1 MKVNY
6 DFRGHTIIVA
16 GAASGI
22 GRATALACRD
32 AGATVEA
39 VDIDEKGLQPLRAD
53 GLSVH
58 VLDIANAQ
66 AVQTTVEAIVARTGR
81 LDGVVLTSAI
91 QTRTTIEALSDAEW
105 QRHLD
110 VNLSGIFYFLRAV
123 FPVMKQQQSG
133 SIIAFTSG
141 LASNG
146 WPGAS
151 AYATTKAGIIGLVK
165 SAAHELREHGVRI
178 NAVSPGLVATP
189 VFLNSA
195 SEEELA
201 MYERSLGISSPQE
214 VVPTLM
220 HLLSEAALT
229 ISGNVIERRLI
240 PRSQF
245 QPQPHQKN
253 TTA

>member
-1 MKVNY
+1 MKASY
-6 DFRGHTIIVA
+6 DFKGHTVIVA

-39 VDIDEKGLQPLRAD
+39 LDIDEKALAQLRAE
-53 GLSVH
+53 GMSTH
-58 VLDIANAQ
+58 ILDIADSNA
-66 AVQTTVEAIVARTGR
+66 VRITVNSIVARTGR

-91 QTRTTIEALSDAEW
+91 QTRTLIDALSDAEW

-151 AYATTKAGIIGLVK
+151 AYSATKAGIVGLVK

-195 SEEELA
+195 SPEELA
-201 MYERSLGISSPQE
+201 MYERSLGISSPEE

-220 HLLSEAALT
+220 HLLSDAALT
-229 ISGNVIERRLI
+229 ISGNVIERRLV
-240 PRSQF
+240 PRS
-245 QPQPHQKN
+245 H
-253 TTA
+253 

>member
-1 MKVNY
+1 MKASY
-6 DFRGHTIIVA
+6 DFKGHTVMVV

-22 GRATALACRD
+22 GRATALACLG

-39 VDIDEKGLQPLRAD
+39 LDVDEKGLAQLRAE
-53 GLSVH
+53 GLSTH
-58 VLDIANAQ
+58 VLDIADSK
-66 AVQTTVEAIVARTGR
+66 AVQMTVETIVARTGR

-91 QTRTTIEALSDAEW
+91 QTRTLIEALSDAEW

-151 AYATTKAGIIGLVK
+151 AYSATKAGIVGLVK

-195 SEEELA
+195 SAEELV
-201 MYERSLGISSPQE
+201 MYERSLGISSPEE

-220 HLLSEAALT
+220 HLLSDAALT
-229 ISGNVIERRLI
+229 ISGNVIERRLV
-240 PRSQF
+240 PRRI
-245 QPQPHQKN
+245 
-253 TTA
+253 

>member
-1 MKVNY
+1 MKASY
-6 DFRGHTIIVA
+6 DFKGHTVIVA

-22 GRATALACRD
+22 GRATALACRA

-39 VDIDEKGLQPLRAD
+39 LDIDEKALAQLRAE
-53 GLSVH
+53 GVFTH
-58 VLDIANAQ
+58 VLDIADAK
-66 AVQTTVEAIVARTGR
+66 AVQTTVDSIVARTGR

-91 QTRTTIEALSDAEW
+91 QTRTLIEALSDAEW

-151 AYATTKAGIIGLVK
+151 AYSATKAGIVGLVK

-195 SEEELA
+195 STEELA
-201 MYERSLGISSPQE
+201 MYERSLGISSPEE

-220 HLLSEAALT
+220 HLLSDAALT

-240 PRSQF
+240 PRSR
-245 QPQPHQKN
+245 
-253 TTA
+253 